1 MGISMKFL
9 GKMWLITILKVTKSQ
24 IFTLSLEDTFLE
36 KPRGEGQVDPTP
48 SRLRAKRNKRKI
60 FRAQLIIYDGVMLR
74 N

>member
-9 GKMWLITILKVTKSQ
+9 GNMWLITILKVTKSQ
-24 IFTLSLEDTFLE
+24 VFILSLEDTFLE
-36 KPRGEGQVDPTP
+36 KPQGEGQVDPSP

-60 FRAQLIIYDGVMLR
+60 FRAQLIIYDGLMLR

>member
-48 SRLRAKRNKRKI
+48 SCLRAKRNKRKI

>member
-9 GKMWLITILKVTKSQ
+9 GNMWLITILKVTKSQ
-24 IFTLSLEDTFLE
+24 VFTLSLEDTFLE
-36 KPRGEGQVDPTP
+36 KPQGEGKVDPSP

-60 FRAQLIIYDGVMLR
+60 FRAQLIIYDGLMLR

>member
-36 KPRGEGQVDPTP
+36 KPRGEGQVDPNP

-60 FRAQLIIYDGVMLR
+60 FRAQLIIYDGVVLR